1 MVFKFTL
8 KKETIKI
15 KFKNIIELKAIFSGN
30 DELSNNKYLSF
41 KIEIL
46 NERKKHIIIN

>member
-30 DELSNNKYLSF
+30 EKLFSF
-41 KIEIL
+41 KFFGRHTHIL
-46 NERKKHIIIN
+46 NDSKK